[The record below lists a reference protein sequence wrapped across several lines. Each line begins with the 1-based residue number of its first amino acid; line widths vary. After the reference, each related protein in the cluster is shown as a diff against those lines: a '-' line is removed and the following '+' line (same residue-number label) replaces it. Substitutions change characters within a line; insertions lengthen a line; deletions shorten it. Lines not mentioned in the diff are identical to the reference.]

1 MDKKEIITNNN
12 IIDIMNESVND
23 TYNKH
28 GNVMKLFLK
37 NEILEILDCEVSNT
51 ESEYDGKFTME
62 DIDKIVNE
70 LLDEDEMFDE
80 IDNYI
85 ISELDW
91 YLKNKEGDNI

>member
-12 IIDIMNESVND
+12 IVDIMNESVND

>member
-91 YLKNKEGDNI
+91 YLKKQGRR